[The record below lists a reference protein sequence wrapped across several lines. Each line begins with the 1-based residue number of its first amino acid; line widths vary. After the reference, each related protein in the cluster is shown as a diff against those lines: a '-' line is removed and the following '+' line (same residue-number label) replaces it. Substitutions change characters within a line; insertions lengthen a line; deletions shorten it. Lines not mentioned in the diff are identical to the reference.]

1 MHHYGPVKILTVLKE
16 WWTRLDVVGEDHGIE
31 SDFGLPPDDG
41 EGMKSEDS
49 TGQDQDG
56 RPPG

>member
-1 MHHYGPVKILTVLKE
+1 VKILTVLKE